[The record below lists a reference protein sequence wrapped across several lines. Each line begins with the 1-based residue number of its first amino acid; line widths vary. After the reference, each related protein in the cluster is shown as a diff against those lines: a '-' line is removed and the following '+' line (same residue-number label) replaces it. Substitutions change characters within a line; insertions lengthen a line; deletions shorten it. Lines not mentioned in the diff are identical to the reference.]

1 MELFRS
7 QRLTSIRRL
16 PQFNQLLFPLVLFE
30 QLPPP
35 PRPARLLPK
44 PHVHHM
50 PAVRAPQVRRRAR
63 PLPLLRERGTAGEP
77 VGIKAIPSR
86 KDSCDVGPYPLIF
99 SSMLK
104 RFRTYDLNQVYLL
117 PPSLHDWL
125 PEDHL
130 ARFVA
135 AVTGELDLSAIE
147 SAYER
152 NDGRGKPAY
161 HPLLLVRLLVYGY
174 AIGMRSSRQIE
185 KATYTDLA
193 FRYLAAG
200 QHPDHDTIAAFR
212 QTHLAALGQLF
223 LQTLRL
229 CQKAGLIKLG
239 TIALDGTKIAANA
252 SRQRSRCYERLMEKE
267 QELAATVEKLLA
279 EAQATDQ
286 QEEARYGAGRRGD
299 ELPAGLA
306 TAERQLARIRAA
318 KQELER
324 EARQRAEQAAREKA
338 GQNGKAR
345 DEAQRKR
352 WQRARATPDAE
363 AKGNLTDPDSRL
375 MVDGSTKAYVQGYN
389 AQVAVDGEAGVIVA
403 CAVTQQTNDKQQLA
417 PLVEAVENNMGAR
430 PDQVL
435 ADAGYWNEERV
446 AEQVERGVDVL
457 VPPDAERRKAEEPLA
472 ANAPR
477 GPQATAMRERLRD
490 EEELKKYRK
499 RAGIVEPVFG
509 FIKEQKQFR
518 RFKLR
523 GIGKVQAEWSFLCAT
538 LNLWKMFRRGYE
550 PQTA

>member
-1 MELFRS
+1 M
-7 QRLTSIRRL
+7 
-16 PQFNQLLFPLVLFE
+16 
-30 QLPPP
+30 
-35 PRPARLLPK
+35 
-44 PHVHHM
+44 H
-50 PAVRAPQVRRRAR
+50 
-63 PLPLLRERGTAGEP
+63 
-77 VGIKAIPSR
+77 
-86 KDSCDVGPYPLIF
+86 
-99 SSMLK
+99 K

-117 PPSLHDWL
+117 PPSLHDWV

-135 AVTGELDLSAIE
+135 AVTAELDLCAIE
-147 SAYER
+147 STYER
-152 NDGRGKPAY
+152 NDRRGKPAY

-193 FRYLAAG
+193 FRYLAAD

-223 LQTLRL
+223 LQTLLL

-239 TIALDGTKIAANA
+239 TIAIDGTKIAANA
-252 SRQRSRCYERLMEKE
+252 SRQRTRRYERLTEKE

-286 QEEARYGAGRRGD
+286 QEDARYGTGRRGD

-306 TAERQLARIRAA
+306 TAEGRLARIRAA

-324 EARQRAEQAAREKA
+324 EARERAEQAAREKA
-338 GQNGKAR
+338 AQKGKAR

-352 WQRARATPDAE
+352 WQRARPVPDPE
-363 AKGNLTDPDSRL
+363 AKANLTDPDSRL
-375 MVDGSTKAYVQGYN
+375 MVDGATKAYVQGYN

-403 CAVTQQTNDKQQLA
+403 CAVTQQLNDKQQLT
-417 PLVEAVENNMGAR
+417 PLVEAVEKNLGAR
-430 PDQVL
+430 PVQVL
-435 ADAGYWNEERV
+435 ADAGYWNEEQV
-446 AEQVERGVDVL
+446 AAQVERGMDVL

-477 GPQATAMRERLRD
+477 GPRATAMRERLGN
-490 EEELKKYRK
+490 EEELNKYRK
-499 RAGIVEPVFG
+499 RAGMVEPVFG
-509 FIKEQKQFR
+509 IMKEQKHFR
-518 RFKLR
+518 RFLLR
-523 GIGKVQAEWSFLCAT
+523 GIDKVQAEWSFACAT
-538 LNLWKMFRRGYE
+538 FNLWRMFRRGYE
-550 PQTA
+550 PQMA